1 MFAITIFAA
10 VIRLDA
16 FIEADWMPAFYYS
29 LNYTIEFS
37 LENVEISL
45 LVLLP
50 WNGKDYVIKT
60 LTRVCFDDIL
70 FKSLR
75 YIFWFILER
84 TTSPSAEN

>member
-1 MFAITIFAA
+1 
-10 VIRLDA
+10 
-16 FIEADWMPAFYYS
+16 MPALYYS

-60 LTRVCFDDIL
+60 LTRVCFNDIL
-70 FKSLR
+70 SKNLC

-84 TTSPSAEN
+84 TASPSTEN

>member
-1 MFAITIFAA
+1 
-10 VIRLDA
+10 
-16 FIEADWMPAFYYS
+16 MPAFYYS

-50 WNGKDYVIKT
+50 WNGEDYVIKT
-60 LTRVCFDDIL
+60 LSCICFNDVL
-70 FKSLR
+70 SKSLC

-84 TTSPSAEN
+84 SATPGAEN